1 MIGALSSPCGR
12 AHGRPT
18 VKLLASEAV
27 ADKQTKRPGCG
38 RGRGAAFCDMAFICR
53 QCITAGIRGI
63 HQQAVYYVMP
73 CHDDHIACIEPRG
86 IEGGNKSL
94 FARHRRASVVVQG
107 RTAKLKSACQ
117 CPAWSHSAINDLFSG
132 SRRWRSVLRSAASY
146 SGCFPCVA
154 ARGAASDSLRLA
166 VAGNALK
173 PKSHASTLAEEV
185 CFFLRS
191 FGPLCM

>member
-1 MIGALSSPCGR
+1 M
-12 AHGRPT
+12 
-18 VKLLASEAV
+18 KLLASEAV

-73 CHDDHIACIEPRG
+73 YHDDHIACIEPRG

-107 RTAKLKSACQ
+107 RTANEIGLSMSGLVAQ
-117 CPAWSHSAINDLFSG
+117 CNQ
-132 SRRWRSVLRSAASY
+132 RSVLR
-146 SGCFPCVA
+146 FETVA
-154 ARGAASDSLRLA
+154 FS
-166 VAGNALK
+166 
-173 PKSHASTLAEEV
+173 AEE
-185 CFFLRS
+185 RS
-191 FGPLCM
+191 LIFRLFSMRRGPGSCQ